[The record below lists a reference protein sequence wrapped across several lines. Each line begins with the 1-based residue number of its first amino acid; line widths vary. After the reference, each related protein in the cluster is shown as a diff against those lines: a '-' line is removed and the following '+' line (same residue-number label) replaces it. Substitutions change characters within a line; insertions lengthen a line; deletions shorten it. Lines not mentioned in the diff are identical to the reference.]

1 MIIKCL
7 TPIAWKRVG
16 RETNYS
22 NKSVQFQTEASRKDG
37 RLGCL
42 RLSQRKESE
51 IPYSKK
57 KKSKRASVIKM
68 EEGTLPNSF
77 CLASVILR
85 SNSEEEAT

>member
-22 NKSVQFQTEASRKDG
+22 NKSVRFQTEASRKDG

-57 KKSKRASVIKM
+57 KSKRASVIRM

-85 SNSEEEAT
+85 PNSEEEAT